1 MTEFIIKDRMLHL
14 RNDHVSYIIG
24 ILEGGV
30 PAHLYFG
37 KRVADLN
44 PASLLRHYDLPTD
57 GSFSMH
63 GCSLDHVPHE

>member
-1 MTEFIIKDRMLHL
+1 MTEILCGDQLIHL

-37 KRVADLN
+37 KRLNSLN
-44 PASLLRHYDLPTD
+44 PASLLRHYDLPAD
-57 GSFSMH
+57 
-63 GCSLDHVPHE
+63 LRWQPL